1 MCVVCRGN
9 CVTVEQ
15 RAAAAA
21 SDYQLFLTAGR
32 YSVCFY
38 SVSTFFSAL
47 FVLCVHVISYMGGEE
62 FALFPT
68 RHN

>member
-32 YSVCFY
+32 YSVC
-38 SVSTFFSAL
+38 L
-47 FVLCVHVISYMGGEE
+47 
-62 FALFPT
+62 
-68 RHN
+68 